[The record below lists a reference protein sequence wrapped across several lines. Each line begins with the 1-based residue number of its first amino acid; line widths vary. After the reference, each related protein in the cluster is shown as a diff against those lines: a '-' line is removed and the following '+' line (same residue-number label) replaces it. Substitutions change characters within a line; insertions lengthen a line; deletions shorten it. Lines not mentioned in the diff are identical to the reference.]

1 MAAGVS
7 LQHRRLRR
15 ERLGRHVADPGPKCK
30 VFSPDQVK
38 GSVVGLDNYGFAAAS
53 QGLAHG
59 FWRAGSGVGAGEGGK
74 PPVGSFLI
82 DPGA

>member
-1 MAAGVS
+1 MSISEKSTEAKRPRSVA
-7 LQHRRLRR
+7 RL
-15 ERLGRHVADPGPKCK
+15 LNWNSMSTAT
-30 VFSPDQVK
+30 
-38 GSVVGLDNYGFAAAS
+38 GFAAAS

-74 PPVGSFLI
+74 APVGSFLI